1 MIGVDFMRKEIKSSE
16 VKEIV
21 LNPAYVTNENFANL
35 KIQGFPVRW
44 MREDEGSDKDIF
56 TLKVDE

>member
-1 MIGVDFMRKEIKSSE
+1 MRKEVKSSE